1 MRPTLTLNPGSDRRL
16 RAGHPWIFS
25 NEIRSVAENKTLEPG
40 TLCNLQTEKGELL
53 GWVAIT
59 ATP

>member
-40 TLCNLQTEKGELL
+40 TLATEFTDREGRAS
-53 GWVAIT
+53 GCG
-59 ATP
+59 